1 MILDKYPNFVRDL
14 HNELTISLIMEEKI
28 FDILGKVSSF
38 SSESKKITEL
48 FGEKTEEVIQA
59 LVLICRYHREHL
71 GIDEDIA
78 RGKKKDI
85 CNFFRLDTSPLK
97 TVVQEK
103 IGDEK
108 LREVVIHAARWL
120 KVIDGTDVQ
129 ADRIITPEYN
139 SMRKKRTAYEALFLI
154 EKHLLKY
161 KGSGYESDLN
171 DLKGFLEKEEFLEVG
186 AIKEE
191 LEKDLNSVFLEK
203 SFKELYNPQYEE
215 LAQIIF
221 KVSQFE
227 HFDKHNAVGA
237 VYPVAFTRNDE
248 AGLTIEIIPNI
259 DNQKDAENIK
269 KEIDKIYKDI
279 AEEFEKAKIKV
290 SGMEL
295 KLRRK

>member
-1 MILDKYPNFVRDL
+1 
-14 HNELTISLIMEEKI
+14 
-28 FDILGKVSSF
+28 
-38 SSESKKITEL
+38 
-48 FGEKTEEVIQA
+48 
-59 LVLICRYHREHL
+59 
-71 GIDEDIA
+71 
-78 RGKKKDI
+78 
-85 CNFFRLDTSPLK
+85 
-97 TVVQEK
+97 
-103 IGDEK
+103 
-108 LREVVIHAARWL
+108 
-120 KVIDGTDVQ
+120 
-129 ADRIITPEYN
+129 
-139 SMRKKRTAYEALFLI
+139 MRKKRTAYEALFLI

-161 KGSGYESDLN
+161 EGSGYESDLN

-191 LEKDLNSVFLEK
+191 LEKDFNSVILEK
-203 SFKELYNPQYEE
+203 SSKEFYNTQYEE